1 MKFFRRLLAALAV
14 LLVASGIF
22 LYCYARSLAPDYE
35 GEHDLSGLRQDTSV
49 YYDDY
54 GIPHIYALNE
64 LDAQRVL
71 GYVHAQDRLW
81 QMELLRR
88 IAPGQLS
95 EIFGGSLVKTDK
107 FFAATG
113 IAEYTRESVARL
125 DPDSEPYR
133 LAMAYVDGIN
143 QYMREGTTPV
153 EFTLLGIEKRPYTL
167 EDVHNI
173 FGFMAFSFAMA
184 QKTDPL
190 LTDIRDR
197 FGMPYLK
204 DFGLDGS
211 AATVR
216 LRSYRAPVD
225 YAAIST
231 ALSRLLDASPTPS
244 FIGSNSWIVGPKK
257 TRNGKVIFENDPHIG
272 FSQPCTWFEAH
283 IQTPEHELYGF
294 YLAGTPYPL
303 LGHNRNYAYGLT
315 MFENDDIDFF
325 RETEDRSGRYST
337 PDGYRDYRIVPKT
350 IKVKDSTSVRLDV
363 KVSRHGPLVN
373 GILDGVP
380 KETPIAMS
388 WIFTQHPNH
397 LLEATYSLSHAA
409 DLKTFTAAVGL
420 IHAPGLNVMYGDA
433 KNNIAWIAAGK
444 LYRQHP
450 GVNPNFIL
458 DGATGDDWK
467 QYLDFSKNPGAVN
480 PDWGYVY
487 SANNQHE
494 AADGYLYPGYYLPH
508 DRAGRIESLVKATDD
523 WTADGIRKMTM
534 DDASPT
540 AVTNVRTMLQSV
552 SGAKWSANEQQ
563 AIDILGRWDGTHGP
577 GQAAPTVYNKWLYH
591 YLHDTF
597 GDELGPEKFTALLG
611 THIVKQMI
619 EAQLANPASPWWDDI
634 RTPAKETRQHI
645 LTASLRKAIAGLEKQ
660 VGGNPSNWKWE
671 EVHLVTHEHPL
682 GKVALFRPFFNVGP
696 FAAPGS
702 NEVINN
708 QLFLLSDEK
717 AHAVKAG
724 PSTRRVI
731 DFSDV
736 DAATAILPT
745 GNSGVFTSPHY
756 DDQAALYNKGGFR
769 PMLLD
774 ARKIKALER
783 KMIFR
788 AKKP

>member
-1 MKFFRRLLAALAV
+1 MKLLRRLLVALAV
-14 LLVASGIF
+14 LLAAAGLF
-22 LYCYARSLAPDYE
+22 LYCYAQSLAPDYE
-35 GEHDLSGLRQDTSV
+35 GENDLVGLGQEATV

-54 GIPHIYALNE
+54 GIPHIYAQNE
-64 LDAQRVL
+64 KDAQRVL

-88 IAPGQLS
+88 IAPGRLS
-95 EIFGGSLVKTDK
+95 DIFGGALVKTDK

-125 DPDSEPYR
+125 DPNSESYR

-143 QYMREGTTPV
+143 QYMREGQTPI
-153 EFTLLGIEKRPYTL
+153 EFILLGIEKQPFTL

-197 FGMPYLK
+197 FGMAYLK

-211 AATVR
+211 AATIR
-216 LRSYRAPVD
+216 LKSYREKVD

-231 ALSRLLDASPTPS
+231 SVSRLLGATPAPC
-244 FIGSNSWIVGPKK
+244 FIGSNSWIVGPNK
-257 TRNGKVIFENDPHIG
+257 TKNGKVIFENDPHIG
-272 FSQPCTWFEAH
+272 FSQPGTWFEAH
-283 IQTPEHELYGF
+283 IHTPKHELYGF

-303 LGHNRNYAYGLT
+303 LGHNRQYAYGLT

-325 RETEDRSGRYST
+325 RETENAAGQYKT
-337 PDGYRDYRIVPKT
+337 PNGFRDYRLISKT
-350 IKVKDSTSVRLDV
+350 IEVKDSAAVRFEV

-380 KETPIAMS
+380 KEKPVAMS

-397 LLEATYSLSHAA
+397 LLEATYALSHAA
-409 DLKTFTAAVGL
+409 DLKAFTAAVGL

-433 KNNIAWIAAGK
+433 KDNIAWIAAGK
-444 LYRQHP
+444 LYKQHP
-450 GVNPNFIL
+450 TVNPNFIL
-458 DGATGDDWK
+458 DGARDDDWK
-467 QYLDFSKNPGAVN
+467 EYLDFSKNPGAVN
-480 PDWGYVY
+480 PDWNYVY

-494 AADGYLYPGYYLPH
+494 AVGGYLYPGYYLPH
-508 DRAGRIESLVKATDD
+508 DRAGRIESLIKQRND
-523 WTADGIRKMTM
+523 WTAGDIQKMTM

-540 AVTNVRTMLQSV
+540 VAANLRNMLQSV
-552 SGAKWSANEQQ
+552 SAAKWSANERR
-563 AIDILGRWDGTHGP
+563 AIDILAQWDGTHGLE
-577 GQAAPTVYNKWLYH
+577 QVAPTLYNKWLFH
-591 YLHDTF
+591 YLQDTF

-611 THIVKQMI
+611 THIIKQVI
-619 EAQLANPASPWWDDI
+619 GLQLAHPASPWWDDV
-634 RTPAKETRQHI
+634 RTRGKETREQI
-645 LTASLRKAIAGLEKQ
+645 LRTSLRKAVASLEKQ
-660 VGGNPSNWKWE
+660 VGSNPANWKWE
-671 EVHLVTHEHPL
+671 DAHLVTHEHPL
-682 GKVALFRPFFNVGP
+682 GKVGLFRPFFNVGP
-696 FAAPGS
+696 FPVPGS

-708 QLFLLSDEK
+708 QLFVLSDEK
-717 AHAVKAG
+717 THAVKAG

-774 ARKIKALER
+774 EKKIKKFLR
-783 KMIFR
+783 KMVFR
-788 AKKP
+788 PEK